1 MKGVY
6 SKKKK
11 NGREAGRMEVV
22 VVIYGANRC

>member
-6 SKKKK
+6 SKKK